1 MRVRPCNKPIDLIVD
16 YKDGAGRY
24 YHKAFKALGAPT
36 DDIAGAARYA

>member
-1 MRVRPCNKPIDLIVD
+1 MNKPIDLIVD

-24 YHKAFKALGAPT
+24 YHKVFKALGAPT